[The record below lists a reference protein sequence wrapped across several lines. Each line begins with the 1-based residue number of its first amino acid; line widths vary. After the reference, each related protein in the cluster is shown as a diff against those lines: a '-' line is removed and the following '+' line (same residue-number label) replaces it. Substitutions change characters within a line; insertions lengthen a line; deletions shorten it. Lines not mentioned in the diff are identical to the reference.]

1 MFNLCAPALIYLIFS
16 ITQILIDTL
25 KGLYNTAFMKAIVTV
40 MITILLNILCESG
53 LNVVS
58 WIIVFI
64 PFILMTVIVS
74 MLLYIF
80 GLDAATGSLNYKC
93 GGTQNKC
100 GDGISI
106 DRSGNII
113 IYDPEYNPATN
124 PVYYQSPNIIV
135 PNPHSNDLKQVQAS
149 NVQPVKPGSPPIP
162 NGTSSPAYQS

>member
-40 MITILLNILCESG
+40 MITMLLNILCESG

-135 PNPHSNDLKQVQAS
+135 PNPHSNDPMKPMAA
-149 NVQPVKPGSPPIP
+149 PVKPGSPPIP

>member
-53 LNVVS
+53 LTVVS

-93 GGTQNKC
+93 GGKQEKC

-113 IYDPEYNPATN
+113 IYDPEYSPGAN
-124 PVYYQSPNIIV
+124 PVYYKLPNIIV
-135 PNPHSNDLKQVQAS
+135 PNPHSNDLVQAMAEP
-149 NVQPVKPGSPPIP
+149 VQPGSPPIP
-162 NGTSSPAYQS
+162 NGSSSPAYQS